1 MGVATEGTEDT
12 EIIAEK
18 YHSTRSAL
26 DRSMITG
33 YWFPDR
39 REPLPIAFPRIR
51 AVRLESLPRARRG
64 GPPQHLGYS
73 HARHR
78 TQGHHDFHKEAGS
91 NAAGTGEAQNKC
103 YKKAAGKM
111 TDGP

>member
-33 YWFPDR
+33 YWFPDS
-39 REPLPIAFPRIR
+39 RESLPIAFPRIR
-51 AVRLESLPRARRG
+51 AFRLESLPRARRG
-64 GPPQHLGYS
+64 GPVPFIHYLLLI
-73 HARHR
+73 A
-78 TQGHHDFHKEAGS
+78 
-91 NAAGTGEAQNKC
+91 
-103 YKKAAGKM
+103 
-111 TDGP
+111 

>member
-26 DRSMITG
+26 DHPMITD

-39 REPLPIAFPRIR
+39 RESLLIAFPRIR
-51 AVRLESLPRARRG
+51 AVRLECLPRARRG
-64 GPPQHLGYS
+64 GPVPLIHYLLLI
-73 HARHR
+73 A
-78 TQGHHDFHKEAGS
+78 
-91 NAAGTGEAQNKC
+91 
-103 YKKAAGKM
+103 
-111 TDGP
+111 

>member
-64 GPPQHLGYS
+64 GPRHPARKLIQLTIADALRTGIHCGTLG
-73 HARHR
+73 
-78 TQGHHDFHKEAGS
+78 FLLV
-91 NAAGTGEAQNKC
+91 N
-103 YKKAAGKM
+103 
-111 TDGP
+111 

>member
-1 MGVATEGTEDT
+1 MGVATEDT

-26 DRSMITG
+26 DRSMITD

-39 REPLPIAFPRIR
+39 RGSLLIAFPRIR

-64 GPPQHLGYS
+64 GSVPFIHYLLLI
-73 HARHR
+73 A
-78 TQGHHDFHKEAGS
+78 
-91 NAAGTGEAQNKC
+91 
-103 YKKAAGKM
+103 
-111 TDGP
+111 